1 VALPAKLAL
10 RLAAQLL
17 SRPAPGT
24 TTATAARAPV
34 PTRGRARGAAALL
47 HVGLAF
53 SLLASAA
60 LLLGALAIE
69 TDVRWALWTQTGVG
83 IAMILEGA
91 LLCTDWRGARGLLL
105 WRLQRKHLPS
115 APVGLGARLGWRLA
129 SPLLQLL
136 GLLWLAAGTL
146 TALLGA
152 QQLA

>member
-1 VALPAKLAL
+1 MALPAKLAL

-17 SRPAPGT
+17 TRPATGT
-24 TTATAARAPV
+24 AVRAAAPAGRRARA
-34 PTRGRARGAAALL
+34 AAGLL

-53 SLLASAA
+53 SVVVSAA

-83 IAMILEGA
+83 IAMILEGT
-91 LLCTDWRGARGLLL
+91 LLCTNWRGARGLLL
-105 WRLQRKHLPS
+105 WRLQRKHLPA
-115 APVGLGARLGWRLA
+115 APVGMAARIGWRLA

-136 GLLWLAAGTL
+136 GLLWLGAGTL

>member
-1 VALPAKLAL
+1 MALPAKLAL

-17 SRPAPGT
+17 SRPATG
-24 TTATAARAPV
+24 TATRAPA
-34 PTRGRARGAAALL
+34 PAGGRARAAAALL
-47 HVGLAF
+47 HAGLAF

-60 LLLGALAIE
+60 LLLGALAIQ

-91 LLCTDWRGARGLLL
+91 LLCTNWRGARGLLL
-105 WRLQRKHLPS
+105 WRLQRKHLPA
-115 APVGLGARLGWRLA
+115 APVGMTARIGWRLA